1 MPRQRAQVLAPDR
14 HERHIVLSPFAVA
27 SIVAGGSFGAALVG
41 MVLHV
46 KLPDRHLDADSRD
59 VVKLVMGLI
68 ATMAALVL
76 SLLIAS
82 ASSSYNQQSG
92 DLKALSADII
102 LLDRTLE
109 LYGPAAKAARDGLRD
124 FVRQTHDRIW
134 SPEGIRPED
143 LNSTDTQNAAKATV
157 GQLERLSPGTD
168 LERMMHSRA
177 LQESENIARSR
188 LQMFEQLGGSIAWPF
203 LTVLVFWISVLFLGF
218 GLFARANAT
227 VTVAILVGALSVA
240 GAIFLIL
247 ELNEPYRG
255 IMRISDAPLRNA
267 MAQID
272 R

>member
-1 MPRQRAQVLAPDR
+1 M
-14 HERHIVLSPFAVA
+14 LSPFAIA
-27 SIVAGGSFGAALVG
+27 AIVAGCSFGAALVG
-41 MVLHV
+41 MVLHI
-46 KLPDRHLDADSRD
+46 KLPDNHLDSNSRD

-68 ATMAALVL
+68 ATMSALVL

-92 DLKALSADII
+92 ELKALSAEVI

-109 LYGPAAKAARDGLRD
+109 LYGPGAKSARDGLRD
-124 FVRQTHDRIW
+124 IVRQTHDRIW

-143 LNSTDTQNAAKATV
+143 LNSTETQNAVKANI
-157 GQLERLSPGTD
+157 GQLERLSPETN
-168 LERMMHSRA
+168 LERMMQSRA
-177 LQESENIARSR
+177 LEETESIARSR
-188 LQMFEQLGGSIAWPF
+188 LRMFEQLGSSISWPF
-203 LTVLVFWISVLFLGF
+203 LTVLVFWISMLFLGF
-218 GLFARANAT
+218 GLFARINAT
-227 VTVAILVGALSVA
+227 VTVALLVGALSVA

-255 IMRISDAPLRNA
+255 IMRISDEPLRNV